1 MNNVYAYI
9 RVSTIKQGT
18 QGSSLAEQRFAI
30 ESYAERHNLTIKE
43 WFEEK
48 ETAAKR
54 GRTVFTKMLGLL
66 VKGRAQ
72 GVIIHKI
79 DRGAR
84 NLKDWAD
91 LGSLIDKG
99 IEVHFAHESLD
110 MQSRGGRL
118 AADIQAVVAADFIR
132 NLRDEV
138 KKGFRG
144 RLRQGL
150 YPLRAP
156 LGYLDQGRGLPK
168 LPDPE
173 MAPLIQQAFK
183 LYATGE
189 YNLYTLG
196 REMYN
201 AGLRN
206 RRGNRVTRSGL
217 STMLNNEFYFGIIH
231 IVSTNERYQGIHE
244 PLIKKFLFDQVQDI
258 LHGRTKNTGLKH
270 EFRYR
275 KTIKCLHCHYNLIA
289 ERQKGKVYYRCQT
302 KDCPLTCIREDIIDQ
317 EMQAMIYRIRLPEAA
332 INRLEA
338 EFATL
343 QAERYQHQD
352 ELIQSAHLNL
362 ANIDDRITRLTDAYI
377 DRMIDKETFDNRNK
391 KLLHERIS
399 AKDTLEEL
407 RSAIADNDY
416 KTQSFLKLVKAISLN
431 KTQANETENR
441 DLLKSVTSNLE
452 IDGKRLVFTLQKPF
466 AAITDWYESIYGEPY
481 RATSRTFDAKPSK
494 NSKNLFRLIHDK
506 EPPDDDLNKQAA

>member
-1 MNNVYAYI
+1 MKYVYAYI

-30 ESYAERHNLTIKE
+30 ESYATRHNLTIRQ

-54 GRTVFTKMLGLL
+54 GRTVFNRMLGLL
-66 VKGRAQ
+66 VKGKAS

-79 DRGAR
+79 DRSAR

-110 MQSRGGRL
+110 LQSRGGRL

-144 RLRQGL
+144 RYRQGL

-168 LPDPE
+168 LPDPV

-189 YNLYTLG
+189 HNLYTLG
-196 REMYN
+196 REMYK

-206 RRGNRVTRSGL
+206 RRGNRVTRNGL
-217 STMLNNEFYFGIIH
+217 STMLSNEFYIGIIH
-231 IVSTNERYQGIHE
+231 IVSTGERYPGIHE
-244 PLIKKFLFDQVQDI
+244 PLIKKYQFDQVQNI
-258 LHGRTKNTGLKH
+258 LHGRTKNTGIKYS
-270 EFRYR
+270 FRYR
-275 KTIKCLHCHYNLIA
+275 KSIKCLHCHYNLIA

-302 KDCPLTCIREDIIDQ
+302 KDCPRACIREDLIDEQMQTMIDQ
-317 EMQAMIYRIRLPEAA
+317 LSLPTSV
-332 INRLEA
+332 INQLEE
-338 EFATL
+338 EFTIL
-343 QAERYQHQD
+343 QAERYQQQD
-352 ELIQSAHLNL
+352 ELIQSAKLKL
-362 ANIDDRITRLTDAYI
+362 ADIDERINRLTDAYI

-391 KLLHERIS
+391 KLMHERIDI
-399 AKDTLEEL
+399 KETLDALE
-407 RSAIADNDY
+407 AIMTENDS
-416 KTQSFLKLVKAISLN
+416 KTTKFLELVKAIAIN
-431 KTQANETENR
+431 KNKANETENR
-441 DLLKSVTSNLE
+441 DLIKTVTSNLE
-452 IDGKRLVFTLQKPF
+452 IDGKRLVFTLEPPF
-466 AAITDWYESIYGEPY
+466 AAIAENEEFRYGEPY
-481 RATSRTFDAKPSK
+481 RATSRTFK
-494 NSKNLFRLIHDK
+494 NVSREGTKKIFKLIHDK
-506 EPPDDDLNKQAA
+506 KRKDDFGQKAS